1 MATQP
6 KHVAIML
13 DLEWPYKRHAS
24 TFAGTQQYAK
34 EKGWHSIIDEFAHDT
49 LPARRGKSPP
59 YDGVIARANT
69 QLADRATRL
78 GVPVVNV
85 WPSSPARKRLPGV
98 FADFAASGR
107 IKAEHLLARGL
118 SNFAALTAF
127 KNHAEE
133 LELLSF
139 RSAIDEMGYSCVAAN
154 APQSLTRSLGHWRRT
169 EELVAAWMDRWELP
183 VGVMVGGEDL
193 GRLIVQMC
201 YARGLR
207 VPQDVAIIAGQN
219 EENLCNNPGPSMTSM
234 EFGYE
239 RIGYECAKL
248 LERLMDGHAAPVEPI
263 YVAPSGLVVREST
276 DFYAVKD
283 SLVADALE
291 FISRNSHRPIGQ
303 QDVARAVKAETR
315 TLQLRFSKVLSSAIA
330 KEIRRVR
337 IERAK
342 RELVQSDRLIQNIAR
357 DVGFKT
363 ANRMCEIFKRELG
376 VTPGEYRRQ
385 RQLATDI

>member
-1 MATQP
+1 MASEP

-49 LPARRGKSPP
+49 LPARRGKSPL

-107 IKAEHLLARGL
+107 IKAEHFLARGL
-118 SNFAALTAF
+118 SKFAGLTAF
-127 KNHAEE
+127 KNHAEQ
-133 LELLSF
+133 LELRAF
-139 RSAIDEMGYSCVAAN
+139 RSVIEQKGYSLLTAN
-154 APQSLTRSLGHWRRT
+154 APQSLSRSLGHWRRT
-169 EELVAAWMDRWELP
+169 EKLVAAWMDRWELP
-183 VGVMVGGEDL
+183 IGVMVGGEDL

-201 YARGLR
+201 YGRGWR

-219 EENLCNNPGPSMTSM
+219 EENLCDNPSPSMTSM
-234 EFGYE
+234 EFCYE
-239 RIGYECAKL
+239 RIGYEGAKL
-248 LERLMDGHAAPVEPI
+248 LQRLMSGQTPPTEPI
-263 YVAPSGLVVREST
+263 YLAPSGLVVREST

-283 SLVADALE
+283 ELVASALE
-291 FISRNSHRPIGQ
+291 FISRNSHRHIGQ
-303 QDVARAVKAETR
+303 NDVARAVNTEAR
-315 TLQLRFSKVLSSAIA
+315 TLQLRFRKVLDSPIA
-330 KEIRRVR
+330 TEIRRVR

-342 RELVQSDRLIQNIAR
+342 RELVQSNRRIQNIAR

-363 ANRMCEIFKRELG
+363 ANRMCEIFRRELG
-376 VTPGEYRRQ
+376 ITPGEYRRQ
-385 RQLATDI
+385 RQLAADI

>member
-1 MATQP
+1 MVSKL

-34 EKGWHSIIDEFAHDT
+34 EKGWRSIIDEFAHDT
-49 LPARRGKSPP
+49 LPVGRGQKSP

-69 QLADRATRL
+69 QLADRASRL
-78 GVPVVNV
+78 GIPVVNV
-85 WPSSPARKRLPGV
+85 WPSSPARKRVPGV
-98 FADFAASGR
+98 YADFSVSGR
-107 IKAEHLLARGL
+107 LKAEHFLARGL
-118 SNFAALTAF
+118 SHFAVLTAF

-133 LELLSF
+133 IELRSF
-139 RSAIDEMGYSCVAAN
+139 RSVIEEKGYSCVAAH
-154 APQSLTRSLGHWRRT
+154 APQSLSRSLGHWRRT
-169 EELVAAWMDRWELP
+169 EKLVSDWMDQWELP

-201 YARGLR
+201 YDRNWR

-219 EENLCNNPGPSMTSM
+219 EENLCDNPSPSLTSM

-248 LERLMDGHAAPVEPI
+248 LQRLMEGKPAPTEAV
-263 YVAPSGLVVREST
+263 YLAPSGLVVREST

-283 SLVADALE
+283 ELVAAALE
-291 FISRNSHRPIGQ
+291 FISRNSHRHIGQ
-303 QDVARAVKAETR
+303 DDVSRAVNTETR
-315 TLQLRFSKVLSSAIA
+315 TLQLRFRKVLDSPIA
-330 KEIRRVR
+330 TEVRRVR

-342 RELVQSDRLIQNIAR
+342 RELVQSERRIENIAR

-363 ANRMCEIFKRELG
+363 ANRMCEIFKREVG
-376 VTPGEYRRQ
+376 ITPGQYRKQ
-385 RQLATDI
+385 RQLSTEL

>member
-1 MATQP
+1 MASQR

-78 GVPVVNV
+78 GVPVVNA

-201 YARGLR
+201 YARGWR

-219 EENLCNNPGPSMTSM
+219 EENLCNNPSPSMTSM

-248 LERLMDGHAAPVEPI
+248 LERLMDGHAAPVDPI

-303 QDVARAVKAETR
+303 QDVARAIKAETR

-385 RQLATDI
+385 RQLANDI